1 MKKLLLFCML
11 YLLLF
16 KTALAQTDT
25 QKLIPVF
32 STLIFP
38 PQEKHTHGSS
48 IVSLPNG
55 DFLCAWFMGSG
66 ERTAD
71 DVKIMGARL
80 QKGSSTWSTAF
91 LLADTYNIPDC
102 NPVLFIN
109 KKGKLFLVWIA
120 VEANKWEYS
129 ILRFKTSADYLKTG
143 TPVWNW
149 QDNILLKPGD
159 NFAAEV
165 AAKFKELPDNKD
177 GWSAYAPG
185 YDDMTIEASRDTRKR
200 SIGWMTRIKPLL
212 LDSSKI
218 LLPLYS
224 DGYNFSML
232 AVSDDDG
239 STWHSSLPIVGRGNV
254 QPALALKKDGTIAAY
269 MRDNGDAPS
278 RVQVSESNNK
288 GESWSAAT
296 KTTIPNNASVELL
309 VLQDGKWA
317 FLGNDIEDGRYRLS
331 LYISNDEGNT
341 WKWKYYLEN
350 ELPGKGSFS
359 YPSLIQTSDGLLHI
373 TYSYQLDTSGETIK
387 YAVIDP
393 KSITK

>member
-1 MKKLLLFCML
+1 ML
-11 YLLLF
+11 CLLLF
-16 KTALAQTDT
+16 KTSLAQINT
-25 QKLIPVF
+25 QKLTPVF
-32 STLIFP
+32 STLIFL

-80 QKGSSTWSTAF
+80 QKGSNTWSTPF

-109 KKGKLFLVWIA
+109 KKGKLFLVWIV

-129 ILRFKTSADYLKTG
+129 ILRFKTSTDYLKTG
-143 TPVWNW
+143 APVWNW
-149 QDNILLKPGD
+149 QDNIFLKPGD
-159 NFAAEV
+159 NFATEV
-165 AAKFKELPDNKD
+165 GAKFKELPDNKA

-185 YDDMTIEASRDTRKR
+185 YDDMTIEASKDTRKR

-224 DGYNFSML
+224 DGYNFSLL
-232 AVSDDDG
+232 AISDDDG
-239 STWHSSLPIVGRGNV
+239 NTWYSSMPIVGRGNV

-278 RVQVSESNNK
+278 RVQVSESTDK
-288 GESWSAAT
+288 GKSWSAAT
-296 KTTIPNNASVELL
+296 KTNIPNTASVELL
-309 VLQDGKWA
+309 VLKDGKWA
-317 FLGNDIEDGRYRLS
+317 FIGNDIEDGRHRLS
-331 LYISNDEGNT
+331 LYISEDEGKT

-350 ELPGKGSFS
+350 EPAGKGSFS
-359 YPSLIQTSDGLLHI
+359 YPSLIQSIDGLLHI
-373 TYSYQLDTSGETIK
+373 TYSYQLDKSGESIK
-387 YAVIDP
+387 YVIVNP
-393 KSITK
+393 KLVTK